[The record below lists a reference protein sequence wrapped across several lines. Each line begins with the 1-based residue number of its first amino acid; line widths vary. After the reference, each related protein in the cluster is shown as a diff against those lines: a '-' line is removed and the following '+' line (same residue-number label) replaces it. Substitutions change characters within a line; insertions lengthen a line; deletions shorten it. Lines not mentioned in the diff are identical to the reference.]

1 MKKIIILSL
10 ITILCVGC
18 EVKDYEIDEVNDREF
33 SVFIDETTCVEYL
46 YDNYMK
52 KGGMTVR
59 YNQDG
64 TIKIN
69 KDCLKEN
76 KQ

>member
-18 EVKDYEIDEVNDREF
+18 ESVKDYEIDEVNDREF

-46 YDNYMK
+46 YNVYVK

-64 TIKIN
+64 TIKVN
-69 KDCLKEN
+69 EDCLKE
-76 KQ
+76 KK

>member
-1 MKKIIILSL
+1 MKKCLILYLIIIS
-10 ITILCVGC
+10 CVGC
-18 EVKDYEIDEVNDREF
+18 TSPKNYEIETTNDREF

-46 YDNYMK
+46 YDVYQK
-52 KGGMTVR
+52 KGGISVR

-69 KDCLKEN
+69 KNCLEEN
-76 KQ
+76 K